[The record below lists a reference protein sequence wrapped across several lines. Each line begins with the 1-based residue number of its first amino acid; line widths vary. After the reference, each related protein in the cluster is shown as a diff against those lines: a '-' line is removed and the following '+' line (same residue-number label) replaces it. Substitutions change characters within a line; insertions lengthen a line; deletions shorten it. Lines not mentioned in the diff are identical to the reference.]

1 MNVLV
6 VGELKAPWRK
16 RIAEIMGTGYSFNI
30 FGGQNT
36 QDLGKR
42 IKGESPDFLLY
53 EFGPDHRSSKD
64 RLDFVRDEHPKMPIV
79 CLTYYKVRES
89 DICNNYCACIN
100 MMDVNLL
107 SEENESAVR
116 AAFEEAQQLLN

>member
-42 IKGESPDFLLY
+42 IKDESPDFLLY

-79 CLTYYKVRES
+79 CLTHYQGRER
-89 DICNNYCACIN
+89 DIYDNYCACIN
-100 MMDVNLL
+100 ITDVNLL
-107 SEENESAVR
+107 SKENESVVR
-116 AAFEEAQQLLN
+116 VAFEEARRLRD